1 MKLLLDMHSFV
12 WWRDDPKKLT
22 STAFDAISD
31 SGSEVYLSVVVAWEL
46 QIIALN
52 KFSLNL
58 PLEQS
63 IETELTANGFRIL
76 SVQLSHVLELGKLPL
91 IHKDPFDRLLISQAV
106 SEDMTLITS
115 DQKFTRYSV
124 NVLW

>member
-115 DQKFTRYSV
+115 DQKFTRYGV